1 MSYPENTN
9 IFRPK
14 PSSRFARGRQCEE
27 GTVDGSSFNRG
38 PIGMSP
44 RDSDE
49 YKAIRLKDGES
60 YQKAI
65 AARKAY
71 FGVLGFKKTYLIL
84 RAAIAETTL
93 SLGYDDKPTVKITNL
108 KTLSDL
114 VNEVAIKRLEDVLNS
129 EFTNKYQALV
139 KAEAEHT
146 LKNGS
151 VAAKNSAQKTINKL
165 LKFNAIL
172 NAAVMLHEFYKYYD
186 GIDLVKYQKGK
197 RKKDADKLKERY
209 CFLALAASRA
219 GSKTSN
225 AYTNNYI
232 IIYKRFY
239 DYDKKLNAFL
249 RWNNV
254 EYNLKRGF
262 SANQREPDRL
272 HNVPEGH
279 VIRRW

>member
-1 MSYPENTN
+1 MSYPDNSN
-9 IFRPK
+9 HIRAK
-14 PSSRFARGRQCEE
+14 PPSRFARGRQCEE
-27 GTVDGSSFNRG
+27 GAVDGGSFNRG
-38 PIGMSP
+38 PIGLSP

-49 YKAIRLKDGES
+49 YRIIRLKDEES

-71 FGVLGFKKTYLIL
+71 FGVLDFKETYLIL
-84 RAAIAETTL
+84 RAAITETTL
-93 SLGYDDKPTVKITNL
+93 SLGYDNKPTVKITNL

-114 VNEVAIKRLEDVLNS
+114 VTEPAIKRLEDVLNT
-129 EFTNKYQALV
+129 EFTNKYQELV

-146 LKNGS
+146 LKHGS
-151 VAAKNSAQKTINKL
+151 DAAKKSAQKTINKL

-186 GIDLVKYQKGK
+186 GIDLVKHQKGK

-219 GSKTSN
+219 GSKTSD

-232 IIYKRFY
+232 IIYEKFY
-239 DYDKKLNAFL
+239 DYEKKLNAFL
-249 RWNNV
+249 TWNNV
-254 EYNLKRGF
+254 EYNLKRGY
-262 SANQREPDRL
+262 SANQREPDRWDK
-272 HNVPEGH
+272 VPEGH